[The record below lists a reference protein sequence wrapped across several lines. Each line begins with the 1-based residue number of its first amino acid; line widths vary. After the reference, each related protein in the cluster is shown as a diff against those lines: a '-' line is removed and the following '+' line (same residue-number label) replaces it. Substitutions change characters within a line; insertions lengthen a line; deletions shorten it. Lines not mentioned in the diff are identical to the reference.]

1 MSERSV
7 EHATF
12 VVERTYEASPERA
25 FAAWADQEA
34 KARWFVDSDAYL
46 ELDFRVGGRES
57 SRGTAPDG
65 NAYTYEAIYQDIV
78 PAQRIV
84 STYEMLLDGIRISV
98 SLATAEFEP
107 ERDGTRLVFTEQG
120 AFLDGYEMPARREQ
134 GMGSLLDS
142 LGQWLQS
149 SRSDGG

>member
-12 VVERTYEASPERA
+12 VVERRYEAAAERT

-34 KARWFVDSDAYL
+34 KARWFVDSDAHL
-46 ELDFRVGGRES
+46 ELDLRVGGRES
-57 SRGTAPDG
+57 NRGTAPDG

-78 PAQRIV
+78 PAERIV
-84 STYEMLLDGIRISV
+84 YTYEMALDGTRISI
-98 SLATAEFEP
+98 SLATVEFKP
-107 ERDGTRLVFTEQG
+107 ELDGTRLVFTEQG
-120 AFLDGYEMPARREQ
+120 AFLDGHETPARRER

>member
-12 VVERTYEASPERA
+12 VVERKYEASPERA

-65 NAYTYEAIYQDIV
+65 NPYTYEAIYQDIV

-84 STYEMLLDGIRISV
+84 YTYEMFLDGIRISV

-107 ERDGTRLVFTEQG
+107 EHDGTRLVFTEQG
-120 AFLDGYEMPARREQ
+120 AFLDGYEAPARREQ

-142 LGQWLQS
+142 LGQWLQG